1 MVIKNNTV
9 KNVLLITVLFSLTVI
24 CLSCGKKGN
33 PVPPEIKIPE
43 AVADLSVKIADKGI
57 ILGWSV
63 PESNTDVA
71 EFKIYRSA
79 LEIEGDSCVGC
90 PRYYLL
96 IAELSSGDPKLLK
109 EAKGK
114 INYIDSKVKAGW
126 LYSYK
131 IEICNSDGYCS
142 GNSNIAEIKYQE
154 SCF

>member
-9 KNVLLITVLFSLTVI
+9 KNVLLIIGIFFLTVF

-33 PVPPEIKIPE
+33 PVPLEVKIPE
-43 AVADLSVKIADKGI
+43 AIADLSVKIADKEI

-63 PESNTDVA
+63 PERNTDVA
-71 EFKIYRSA
+71 GFKIYRSA

-96 IAELSSGDPKLLK
+96 IAELSSGDSKLLK
-109 EAKGK
+109 EAKRK
-114 INYIDSKVKAGW
+114 INYLDSKVKAGW

-131 IEICNSDGYCS
+131 IETCNADGYCS
-142 GNSNIAEIKYQE
+142 GDSNIAEIKY
-154 SCF
+154 

>member
-1 MVIKNNTV
+1 M
-9 KNVLLITVLFSLTVI
+9 KNVSLIAVIFFLTVFY
-24 CLSCGKKGN
+24 LGCGKKGN
-33 PVPPEIKIPE
+33 PVPPEIKIPK
-43 AVADLSVKIADKGI
+43 AVNDLSVKIAEGEI
-57 ILGWSV
+57 VLAWSV

-79 LEIEGDSCVGC
+79 LEVEGDSCVGC
-90 PRYYLL
+90 PREYLL

-114 INYIDSKVKAGW
+114 INYLDSKVKAGW

-142 GNSNIAEIKYQE
+142 GDSNIAEIKY
-154 SCF
+154 